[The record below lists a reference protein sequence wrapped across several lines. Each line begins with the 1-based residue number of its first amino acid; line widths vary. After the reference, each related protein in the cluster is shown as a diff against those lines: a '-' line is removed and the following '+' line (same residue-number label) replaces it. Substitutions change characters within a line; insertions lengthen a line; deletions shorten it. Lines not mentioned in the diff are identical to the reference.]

1 MSIKMNAPRG
11 PMGGPR
17 GGRRGAKPK
26 SFNKSIKQLL
36 AFIRP
41 YYIPMIIAVICT
53 VIACVLSIIGPSKL
67 SDISTAAAKI
77 YYNSKG
83 LYNPITNTYFA
94 DGTSF
99 VPTEEL
105 FDIIKTTGIM
115 LLCFY
120 GASFILHYLQS
131 FILTGVNQRVTKKF
145 RQEISEKINKIP
157 LSYFD
162 HSSYGDILSR
172 VTNDVDTIG
181 QSLNQSI
188 TSLVSSITMLFGVV
202 IAMMVTCWQ
211 MGLTTI
217 AIVPVTFLFI
227 MIIAK
232 ISQKYF
238 KDQQIALGALNGT
251 VEESY
256 SGAIV
261 VKAFN
266 GEEEAINEF
275 SKSNDRIYQNAW
287 KSNVLS
293 SLMMPISNFIS
304 NVDYVFI
311 CIVGGILYKGG
322 SIEIGTITAFVIY
335 LNLFKSPIQQ
345 ISQIMTYI
353 QQMAASSER
362 VFEFLSVKE
371 QDPDCN
377 NPVEIANVAGE
388 VVFDHVKFSYYEDR
402 PIIKD
407 FSAIVK
413 PGYKVAI
420 VGPTGAGK
428 TTIVNLL
435 MRFYEINEGSI
446 RIDGVNTKE
455 MRRSYLRGLF
465 SMVLQDTWIFNG
477 TIRDNIVYSKENVT
491 DEDVI
496 KACKAANLWHFIEA
510 QPHGLDTI
518 LSEKTAL
525 SEGQRQLL
533 TIARAMIQNS
543 PMLILDEA
551 TSNVDTRTEILIQDA
566 MDKLTE
572 GRTSFVIAHRL
583 STIKNADLIL
593 VLRDGNIIEQGN
605 HEELLHQNGFYAQLY
620 NSQFEEI

>member
-17 GGRRGAKPK
+17 GGRRGAKSK
-26 SFNKSIKQLL
+26 NFKKSIKQLL

>member
-26 SFNKSIKQLL
+26 NFNKSIKQLL

-77 YYNSKG
+77 YYNNKG

-455 MRRSYLRGLF
+455 MKRSYLRGLF

-605 HEELLHQNGFYAQLY
+605 HEELLRQNGFYAQLY

>member
-1 MSIKMNAPRG
+1 MSGKMNSPKG
-11 PMGGPR
+11 PMGGHHGARR
-17 GGRRGAKPK
+17 GGAKPK
-26 SFNKSIKQLL
+26 NFKKSIKQLAL
-36 AFIRP
+36 FIKP
-41 YYIPMIIAVICT
+41 YYIPMIIAIACT
-53 VIACVLSIIGPSKL
+53 IIACVLSIIGPSKL

-77 YYNSKG
+77 FYNKNN
-83 LYNPITNTYFA
+83 LYINGVYLA
-94 DGTSF
+94 DGSAYVETSELFKIIRNTGILLLSFYVASF
-99 VPTEEL
+99 VL
-105 FDIIKTTGIM
+105 
-115 LLCFY
+115 
-120 GASFILHYLQS
+120 SYLQS
-131 FILTGVNQRVTKKF
+131 FILTGVNQGVTKKF

-217 AIVPVTFLFI
+217 AIVPVTFIFI

-238 KDQQIALGALNGT
+238 RDQQIALGALNGT

-266 GEEEAINEF
+266 GEEEAIKEF
-275 SKSNDRIYQNAW
+275 SESNDRIYQNAW

-304 NVDYVFI
+304 NVDYVLI
-311 CIVGGILYKGG
+311 CVVGGVLYKAG

-335 LNLFKSPIQQ
+335 LNLFRSPIQQ
-345 ISQIMTYI
+345 ISQVMTYL

-362 VFEFLSVKE
+362 VFEFLGVAE
-371 QDPDCN
+371 QESDYNSNAQID
-377 NPVEIANVAGE
+377 NVTGE
-388 VVFDHVKFSYYEDR
+388 VVFDHVKFSYYEDK
-402 PIIKD
+402 PVIKD
-407 FSAIVK
+407 FSAIIK

-435 MRFYEINEGSI
+435 MRFYEINEGTI
-446 RIDGVNTKE
+446 LIDGVNTKE
-455 MRRSYLRGLF
+455 MKRSYLRGLF

-477 TIRDNIVYSKENVT
+477 TIRENIVYSKENVT
-491 DEDVI
+491 DDDVI
-496 KACKAANLWHFIEA
+496 KACKAANLWHFVEA
-510 QPHGLDTI
+510 QPHGLDTV

-593 VLRDGNIIEQGN
+593 VLKDGNIIEQGN
-605 HEELLHQNGFYAQLY
+605 HEELLAQNGFYAQLY
-620 NSQFEEI
+620 NSQFEEV

>member
-26 SFNKSIKQLL
+26 NFNKSIKQLL

-491 DEDVI
+491 DDDVI

-605 HEELLHQNGFYAQLY
+605 HEELLRQNGFYAQLY

>member
-17 GGRRGAKPK
+17 GGRRGAKSK
-26 SFNKSIKQLL
+26 NFKKSIKQLL

-455 MRRSYLRGLF
+455 MKRSYLRGLF

-605 HEELLHQNGFYAQLY
+605 HEELLRQNGFYAQLY

>member
-26 SFNKSIKQLL
+26 NFNKSIKQLL

-455 MRRSYLRGLF
+455 MKRSYLRGLF

-605 HEELLHQNGFYAQLY
+605 HDELLRQNGFYAQLY

>member
-26 SFNKSIKQLL
+26 NFNKSIKQLL

-353 QQMAASSER
+353 QQMAAS
-362 VFEFLSVKE
+362 
-371 QDPDCN
+371 
-377 NPVEIANVAGE
+377 
-388 VVFDHVKFSYYEDR
+388 
-402 PIIKD
+402 
-407 FSAIVK
+407 
-413 PGYKVAI
+413 
-420 VGPTGAGK
+420 T
-428 TTIVNLL
+428 
-435 MRFYEINEGSI
+435 
-446 RIDGVNTKE
+446 
-455 MRRSYLRGLF
+455 
-465 SMVLQDTWIFNG
+465 
-477 TIRDNIVYSKENVT
+477 
-491 DEDVI
+491 
-496 KACKAANLWHFIEA
+496 EA
-510 QPHGLDTI
+510 
-518 LSEKTAL
+518 
-525 SEGQRQLL
+525 
-533 TIARAMIQNS
+533 
-543 PMLILDEA
+543 
-551 TSNVDTRTEILIQDA
+551 
-566 MDKLTE
+566 
-572 GRTSFVIAHRL
+572 
-583 STIKNADLIL
+583 
-593 VLRDGNIIEQGN
+593 
-605 HEELLHQNGFYAQLY
+605 
-620 NSQFEEI
+620 

>member
-17 GGRRGAKPK
+17 GGRRGAKSK
-26 SFNKSIKQLL
+26 NFKKSIKQLL

-455 MRRSYLRGLF
+455 MKRSYLRGLF

>member
-26 SFNKSIKQLL
+26 NFNKSIKQLL

-455 MRRSYLRGLF
+455 MKRSYLRGLF

>member
-26 SFNKSIKQLL
+26 NFNKSIKQLL

-120 GASFILHYLQS
+120 GTSFILHYLQS

-455 MRRSYLRGLF
+455 MKRSYLRGLF

-605 HEELLHQNGFYAQLY
+605 HEELLRQNGFYAQLY

>member
-26 SFNKSIKQLL
+26 NFNKSIKQLL

>member
-26 SFNKSIKQLL
+26 NFNKSIKQLL

-496 KACKAANLWHFIEA
+496 KACKAANLWHFIGA

-605 HEELLHQNGFYAQLY
+605 HDELLRQNGFYAQLY